1 LGVAAYQPPR
11 YFGFRVRYIP
21 TGQALHIVNAA
32 NAVGSLTFYFQ
43 LFSIEIR
50 IFYRKDLSLLEQ
62 KKLIMED
69 KLQAIRLII
78 DSHTAKLNI
87 MKDNRAR
94 WEEEGWT
101 DSEMRESEIAI
112 NTLAAILSDLNRA
125 LKN

>member
-1 LGVAAYQPPR
+1 
-11 YFGFRVRYIP
+11 
-21 TGQALHIVNAA
+21 
-32 NAVGSLTFYFQ
+32 
-43 LFSIEIR
+43 
-50 IFYRKDLSLLEQ
+50 
-62 KKLIMED
+62 MED